1 MSHENYFGKKMDLS
15 PEDSLRLN
23 VLLTQGL
30 QAVRVDESRMIV
42 YALTERGEA
51 KVPLNA
57 NCRDEQYIRN
67 VKSLLSSH
75 SLGSPGGY
83 PVYLKRWTRMGQA
96 KDESLSQLLVLG
108 EEEAVIAVVHAP
120 GLTNELARRAW
131 WCSPTSDNA
140 RRMLEKEAV
149 VKGDMGPILSEF
161 LIEHLPFEEDALA
174 MIDSV
179 KASLQFGL
187 VSEEQKQS
195 LWTKAK
201 MKGAYFVGFLQAMP
215 DDLPGDALANKNYES
230 FKEKLNPLIEN
241 KSAQLLLR
249 VLSPAGQNY
258 LNAID
263 ASLKRPSDQNVV
275 VALFMT
281 IENYFKDICPGF
293 ESRRDIDLIK
303 AEAQTNC
310 EKCDE
315 QLAEIK
321 ALLPEAEPYLHA
333 MMVLSGYCEELTF
346 PVFGQTDAVGSV
358 MRKRI
363 KHLTDPIKE
372 QTKILRT

>member
-1 MSHENYFGKKMDLS
+1 MDLS

-30 QAVRVDESRMIV
+30 QAVRIDESRMIV

-51 KVPLNA
+51 KVPLNS
-57 NCRDEQYIRN
+57 NCRDDKYIRH

-96 KDESLSQLLVLG
+96 KDDSLDQLLVLG
-108 EEEAVIAVVHAP
+108 EEEAVVAVVHAP

-131 WCSPTSDNA
+131 WCMPTSDNA
-140 RRMLEKEAV
+140 RRMLEKRAV
-149 VKGDMGPILSEF
+149 VNGDMGPELSAF

-179 KASLQFGL
+179 KASLQKGL
-187 VSEEQKQS
+187 VTKEQKQS
-195 LWTKAK
+195 LWNKAK
-201 MKGAYFVGFLQAMP
+201 LKGAYYVGFLQAIP
-215 DDLPGDALANKNYES
+215 DELPGETKANRNYDVLVEML
-230 FKEKLNPLIEN
+230 KPLIMKGN
-241 KSAQLLLR
+241 KPAALLVK
-249 VLSPAGQNY
+249 VLSSKGQNY
-258 LNAID
+258 LHAID
-263 ASLKRPSDQNVV
+263 AALKRPSDQNVI

-281 IENYFKDICPGF
+281 IEDYYKDICPIF
-293 ESRRDIDLIK
+293 ENRRDINLIK
-303 AEAQTNC
+303 EETKKKYQHCEESLAQLKSVAPEC
-310 EKCDE
+310 EDY
-315 QLAEIK
+315 I
-321 ALLPEAEPYLHA
+321 HA
-333 MMVLSGYCEELTF
+333 MMILSGYCEELTY
-346 PVFGQTDAVGSV
+346 PVFGQTDAIGSV

-372 QTKILRT
+372 QTKILRS

>member
-1 MSHENYFGKKMDLS
+1 MDLS

-23 VLLTQGL
+23 VLLHQGL
-30 QAVRVDESRMIV
+30 QAVRVDESRMVV

-51 KVPLNA
+51 KVPLNS

-96 KDESLSQLLVLG
+96 KDDSLDQLLVLG
-108 EEEAVIAVVHAP
+108 EEEAVVAVVHAP

-131 WCSPTSDNA
+131 WCMPTSDNA

-179 KASLQFGL
+179 KASLQPGL
-187 VSEEQKQS
+187 VSAEQKQS
-195 LWTKAK
+195 LWSKAK

-215 DDLPGDALANKNYES
+215 DTLPGDASANLQYES
-230 FKEKLNPLIEN
+230 FKEKLNDLIEKGN
-241 KSAQLLLR
+241 KPAKLLIR
-249 VLSPAGQNY
+249 ILSESGQNY

-275 VALFMT
+275 VSLFMT
-281 IENYFKDICPGF
+281 IEDYFTDICPGF
-293 ESRRDIDLIK
+293 ENRRDIVLIK
-303 AEAQTNC
+303 DEAQQKC
-310 EKCDE
+310 SQCDE
-315 QLAEIK
+315 QLE
-321 ALLPEAEPYLHA
+321 ALKKIVPESEPYLNA

-372 QTKILRT
+372 QTGILRS

>member
-1 MSHENYFGKKMDLS
+1 MDLS

-30 QAVRVDESRMIV
+30 QAVRIDESRMIV

-51 KVPLNA
+51 KVPLNP

-75 SLGSPGGY
+75 SIGSPGGY

-96 KDESLSQLLVLG
+96 KDESLDQLLVLG
-108 EEEAVIAVVHAP
+108 EEEAVVAVVHAP
-120 GLTNELARRAW
+120 GLTDEIARRAW
-131 WCSPTSDNA
+131 WCMPTTDNA

-149 VKGDMGPILSEF
+149 IKGEMGPVLAQF
-161 LIEHLPFEEDALA
+161 LIEHLPFEEDPLA

-179 KASLQFGL
+179 KSALQPGL
-187 VSEEQKQS
+187 VTEELRKS
-195 LWTKAK
+195 LWEKAK
-201 MKGAYFVGFLQAMP
+201 LKGAYFVGFLQAMP
-215 DDLPGDALANKNYES
+215 DELPGAAGDHANYEAY
-230 FKEKLNPLIEN
+230 KEKLTPLVDAGN
-241 KSAQLLLR
+241 KQAALLLK
-249 VLSPAGQNY
+249 VLSAAGQNY
-258 LNAID
+258 INTID
-263 ASLKRPSDQNVV
+263 AALKRPSDQNVV

-281 IENYFKDICPGF
+281 IENYFADICPGYDN
-293 ESRRDIDLIK
+293 RRDIELIID
-303 AEAQTNC
+303 EAKDKCQQ
-310 EKCDE
+310 CDE
-315 QLAEIK
+315 QLAAIK
-321 ALLPEAEPYLHA
+321 DIVPEAEAYLHA

-363 KHLTDPIKE
+363 KHLTDPIKK
-372 QTKILRT
+372 QTAVLRS

>member
-1 MSHENYFGKKMDLS
+1 MDLS

-57 NCRDEQYIRN
+57 NCRDDQYIRN

-96 KDESLSQLLVLG
+96 KDDSLDQLLVLG
-108 EEEAVIAVVHAP
+108 EEEAVVAVVHAQ

-187 VSEEQKQS
+187 VSEQQKMS
-195 LWTKAK
+195 LWAKAK
-201 MKGAYFVGFLQAMP
+201 MKGAYFVGFLQSMP
-215 DDLPGDALANKNYES
+215 DNLPGDASANAQYDSLKQ
-230 FKEKLNPLIEN
+230 KLTPLIEQGN
-241 KSAQLLLR
+241 KPAVLLLR
-249 VLSPAGQNY
+249 ILSVAGQNY
-258 LNAID
+258 LDAID

-293 ESRRDIDLIK
+293 ENHRDIDLIK
-303 AEAQTNC
+303 QEAKDKC
-310 EKCDE
+310 ARCDE
-315 QLAEIK
+315 SLAKLK
-321 ALLPEAEPYLHA
+321 ALAPEAEPYLHA

-363 KHLTDPIKE
+363 KHLTDPIKL
-372 QTKILRT
+372 QTKILRN

>member
-1 MSHENYFGKKMDLS
+1 MDLS

-23 VLLTQGL
+23 VLLAQGL

-51 KVPLNA
+51 KVPLNS
-57 NCRDEQYIRN
+57 NCRDEQYIRH

-96 KDESLSQLLVLG
+96 KDDSLDQLLVLG
-108 EEEAVIAVVHAP
+108 EEEAVVAVVHAP

-131 WCSPTSDNA
+131 WCMPTSDNA

-149 VKGDMGPILSEF
+149 VKGDMGPELSAF

-179 KASLQFGL
+179 KASLQKGL
-187 VSEEQKQS
+187 VTEEQKQN
-195 LWTKAK
+195 LWKKAK
-201 MKGAYFVGFLQAMP
+201 LKGAYFVGFLQSMP
-215 DDLPGDALANKNYES
+215 DDLPGDASVHKTYNDLQT
-230 FKEKLNPLIEN
+230 KLSPLVEQEN
-241 KSAQLLLR
+241 KPAKLLLR
-249 VLSPAGQNY
+249 IMSTAGQNY
-258 LNAID
+258 LDAID
-263 ASLKRPSDQNVV
+263 AALKRPSDQNVV

-281 IENYFKDICPGF
+281 IENYFKDVCPGF
-293 ESRRDIDLIK
+293 ENRRDIILIK
-303 AEAQTNC
+303 NEAQQKCLHC
-310 EKCDE
+310 EAE
-315 QLAEIK
+315 LAELKKI
-321 ALLPEAEPYLHA
+321 APECEVYLNA

-346 PVFGQTDAVGSV
+346 PVFGQTDAIGSV

-372 QTKILRT
+372 QTQNCI

>member
-1 MSHENYFGKKMDLS
+1 MDLS

-51 KVPLNA
+51 KVPLNS
-57 NCRDEQYIRN
+57 NCRDDKYIRQ

-75 SLGSPGGY
+75 SLGSLGGY

-96 KDESLSQLLVLG
+96 KDDSLDQLLVLG
-108 EEEAVIAVVHAP
+108 EEEAVVAVVHAP

-131 WCSPTSDNA
+131 WCMPTSDNA
-140 RRMLEKEAV
+140 RRMLEKSAV
-149 VKGDMGPILSEF
+149 VKGDMGPELSAF

-179 KASLQFGL
+179 KASLQEGL

-195 LWTKAK
+195 LWKKAK
-201 MKGAYFVGFLQAMP
+201 LKGAYYVGFLQAVP
-215 DDLPGDALANKNYES
+215 DELPGEAKANKNHDVL
-230 FKEKLNPLIEN
+230 FEKLNPLIINGN
-241 KSAQLLLR
+241 KPAALLMKIF
-249 VLSPAGQNY
+249 STNGQNY
-258 LNAID
+258 LHAID
-263 ASLKRPSDQNVV
+263 AALKRPSDQNVV
-275 VALFMT
+275 VTLFMT
-281 IENYFKDICPGF
+281 IENYFEDVCPRF
-293 ESRRDIDLIK
+293 ENRRDIDLIK
-303 AEAQTNC
+303 NEAR
-310 EKCDE
+310 KKYHHCDE
-315 QLAEIK
+315 SLAQIK
-321 ALLPEAEPYLHA
+321 SVAPECENYIHA
-333 MMVLSGYCEELTF
+333 MMILSGYCEELTY
-346 PVFGQTDAVGSV
+346 PVFGQTDAIGSV

-372 QTKILRT
+372 QTKILRN

>member
-1 MSHENYFGKKMDLS
+1 MDLS

-23 VLLTQGL
+23 VLLHQGL
-30 QAVRVDESRMIV
+30 QAVRVDESRMVV

-51 KVPLNA
+51 KVPLNS
-57 NCRDEQYIRN
+57 NCRDEQYIRH

-96 KDESLSQLLVLG
+96 KDDSLDQLLVLG
-108 EEEAVIAVVHAP
+108 EEEAVVAVVHAA

-131 WCSPTSDNA
+131 WCMPTSDNA

-149 VKGDMGPILSEF
+149 VKGDMGPVLSEF

-179 KASLQFGL
+179 KASLQLGL
-187 VSEEQKQS
+187 VTEEQKQS

-201 MKGAYFVGFLQAMP
+201 LKGAYFVGFLQAMP
-215 DDLPGDALANKNYES
+215 DSLPGDATENPHHDS
-230 FKEKLNPLIEN
+230 FKEKLGSLIEKGN
-241 KSAQLLLR
+241 KPANLLMR
-249 VLSPAGQNY
+249 VMSVAGQNY

-281 IENYFKDICPGF
+281 IENYFQDICPGF
-293 ESRRDIDLIK
+293 DSRRDIDLIK
-303 AEAQTNC
+303 DEANKKCLQ
-310 EKCDE
+310 CDE
-315 QLAEIK
+315 QLAELK
-321 ALLPEAEPYLHA
+321 TMAPEAGPYLNA

-372 QTKILRT
+372 QTKILRS

>member
-1 MSHENYFGKKMDLS
+1 MDLS

-51 KVPLNA
+51 KVPLNS

-96 KDESLSQLLVLG
+96 KDDSLDQLLVLG
-108 EEEAVIAVVHAP
+108 EEEAVVAVVHAL
-120 GLTNELARRAW
+120 GLTDELARRAW
-131 WCSPTSDNA
+131 WCMPTSDNA

-149 VKGDMGPILSEF
+149 VKGQMGPELAAF
-161 LIEHLPFEEDALA
+161 LIEHLPFEEEALA

-179 KASLQFGL
+179 KTVLQPGL
-187 VSEEQKQS
+187 VTEEQQQS
-195 LWTKAK
+195 LWAKAK
-201 MKGAYFVGFLQAMP
+201 LKGAYFVGFLQAMP
-215 DDLPGDALANKNYES
+215 DSLPGDAKAHNNYDS
-230 FKEKLNPLIEN
+230 FKEKLDTLAGQGN
-241 KSAQLLLR
+241 KPAALLLR
-249 VLSPAGQNY
+249 ILSAQGQNY
-258 LNAID
+258 LHGVD

-275 VALFMT
+275 VELFKT
-281 IENYFKDICPGF
+281 IGNYFNDVCSDF
-293 ESRRDIDLIK
+293 ENRRDIELIIK
-303 AEAQTNC
+303 EASDKYQQCN
-310 EKCDE
+310 E
-315 QLAEIK
+315 QLSDLK
-321 ALLPEAEPYLHA
+321 STLPESEKYIMA
-333 MMVLSGYCEELTF
+333 MMVLSAYCEELTF
-346 PVFGQTDAVGSV
+346 PVFGQTDAVGTV

-372 QTKILRT
+372 QTKILRS

>member
-1 MSHENYFGKKMDLS
+1 MDLS

-30 QAVRVDESRMIV
+30 QAVRVDESRMVV

-96 KDESLSQLLVLG
+96 KDESLDQLLVLG
-108 EEEAVIAVVHAP
+108 EDEAVVAVVHAP

-140 RRMLEKEAV
+140 RRMLDKKAV

-179 KASLQFGL
+179 KASLQYGL
-187 VSEEQKQS
+187 VTQEQKQS

-215 DDLPGDALANKNYES
+215 DDLPGDASPHVQYENMTD
-230 FKEKLNPLIEN
+230 KLNTLIEQGN
-241 KSAQLLLR
+241 KPAILLQRILSA
-249 VLSPAGQNY
+249 AGQNY
-258 LNAID
+258 LDAID

-293 ESRRDIDLIK
+293 ENHRDIDLIK
-303 AEAQTNC
+303 QEAQQKC
-310 EKCDE
+310 EQCDQ
-315 QLAEIK
+315 QLAELK
-321 ALLPEAEPYLHA
+321 VAVPEAEVYLHA

-372 QTKILRT
+372 QTKILRN

>member
-1 MSHENYFGKKMDLS
+1 MDLS

-57 NCRDEQYIRN
+57 NCRDDQYIRN

-96 KDESLSQLLVLG
+96 KDDSLDQLLVLG
-108 EEEAVIAVVHAP
+108 EEEAVVAVVHAP

-140 RRMLEKEAV
+140 RRMLDKEAV
-149 VKGDMGPILSEF
+149 VKGDMGPILSAF

-179 KASLQFGL
+179 KASLQYGL
-187 VSEEQKQS
+187 VTEEQKQS
-195 LWTKAK
+195 LWAKAK
-201 MKGAYFVGFLQAMP
+201 MKGAYFVGFLQALP
-215 DDLPGDALANKNYES
+215 DDLPGQANAHVQYEC
-230 FKEKLNPLIEN
+230 FREKLQPLLESGN
-241 KSAQLLLR
+241 KPAALLLR
-249 VLSPAGQNY
+249 IMSAAGQNY
-258 LNAID
+258 LDAID

-293 ESRRDIDLIK
+293 ENRRDINLIK
-303 AEAQTNC
+303 EEVAQ
-310 EKCDE
+310 KYAQCDE
-315 QLAEIK
+315 ALAELK
-321 ALLPEAEPYLHA
+321 SVLPEAEIYLNA

>member
-1 MSHENYFGKKMDLS
+1 MDLS

-23 VLLTQGL
+23 VLLHQGL

-57 NCRDEQYIRN
+57 NCRDDQYIRN

-96 KDESLSQLLVLG
+96 KDDSLDQLLVLG
-108 EEEAVIAVVHAP
+108 EKEAVVAVVHAP

-131 WCSPTSDNA
+131 WCMPTSDNA
-140 RRMLEKEAV
+140 RRMLEKQAV

-187 VSEEQKQS
+187 VNDEQKAS
-195 LWTKAK
+195 LWAKAK
-201 MKGAYFVGFLQAMP
+201 MKRAYFVGFLQAMP
-215 DDLPGDALANKNYES
+215 DDLPGDAKANPNYEN
-230 FKEKLNPLIEN
+230 FNEKLKDLIEAGN
-241 KSAQLLLR
+241 QPALLLIKIM
-249 VLSPAGQNY
+249 SAAGQNY

-263 ASLKRPSDQNVV
+263 AALKRPSDQNVIV
-275 VALFMT
+275 SLFMT
-281 IENYFKDICPGF
+281 IEHYFKNICPGF
-293 ESRRDIDLIK
+293 ENKRDIDLIK
-303 AEAQTNC
+303 DEAL
-310 EKCDE
+310 EKCQLCNE
-315 QLAEIK
+315 QLSEVKSLA
-321 ALLPEAEPYLHA
+321 PESEPYLNA
-333 MMVLSGYCEELTF
+333 MMILSGYCEELTF

-358 MRKRI
+358 MRKRV

-372 QTKILRT
+372 QTKILRS

>member
-1 MSHENYFGKKMDLS
+1 MDLS

-96 KDESLSQLLVLG
+96 KNESLSQLLVLG

-187 VSEEQKQS
+187 VSEEQKQN

-201 MKGAYFVGFLQAMP
+201 LKGAYFVGFLQAMP
-215 DDLPGDALANKNYES
+215 DTLPGGASANNNYES
-230 FKEKLNPLIEN
+230 FKKKLKPLIEKEN

-249 VLSPAGQNY
+249 VLSAAGQNY
-258 LNAID
+258 LDAID

-281 IENYFKDICPGF
+281 IEDYFKDICPGF
-293 ESRRDIDLIK
+293 DSHRDIELIK
-303 AEAQTNC
+303 QEAQNKC
-310 EKCDE
+310 AKCDE

-321 ALLPEAEPYLHA
+321 LLVPEAKSYLNA

>member
-1 MSHENYFGKKMDLS
+1 MDLS

-30 QAVRVDESRMIV
+30 QAVRVDESRMMV
-42 YALTERGEA
+42 HALTERGEA

-57 NCRDEQYIRN
+57 NCRDDQYIRN

-96 KDESLSQLLVLG
+96 KDDSLNQLLVLG
-108 EEEAVIAVVHAP
+108 EEEAVVAVVHAP

-149 VKGDMGPILSEF
+149 VKGDMGPVLSEF

-187 VSEEQKQS
+187 VSEQQKQS

-201 MKGAYFVGFLQAMP
+201 LKGAYFVGFLQAMP
-215 DDLPGDALANKNYES
+215 DTLPGDAQANPDYES
-230 FKEKLNPLIEN
+230 FKEKLSTLVEQGN
-241 KSAQLLLR
+241 KPAILLLR
-249 VLSPAGQNY
+249 VMSAAGQNY

-281 IENYFKDICPGF
+281 IEKYFKDICPGF
-293 ESRRDIDLIK
+293 ENHRDIDLIL
-303 AEAQTNC
+303 AEANQKCAQC
-310 EKCDE
+310 ED
-315 QLAEIK
+315 QLAELK
-321 ALLPEAEPYLHA
+321 ALVPQAEHYLKA

-363 KHLTDPIKE
+363 KHLTDPIKA
-372 QTKILRT
+372 QTKILRN

>member
-1 MSHENYFGKKMDLS
+1 MELS

-30 QAVRVDESRMIV
+30 QAVRVDESRMLV

-57 NCRDEQYIRN
+57 NCREEQYIRN

-96 KDESLSQLLVLG
+96 KDDSLNQLLVLG
-108 EEEAVIAVVHAP
+108 EEEAVVAVVHAP

-195 LWTKAK
+195 LWAKAK

-215 DDLPGDALANKNYES
+215 DTLPGDAPANKNYEG
-230 FKEKLNPLIEN
+230 FKEKLKPLIESGN
-241 KSAQLLLR
+241 KPAKLLLR
-249 VLSPAGQNY
+249 VMSAAGQNY

-293 ESRRDIDLIK
+293 ENHRDIDLIK
-303 AEAQTNC
+303 EEAQT
-310 EKCDE
+310 KCAQCDA
-315 QLAEIK
+315 QLAELK
-321 ALLPEAEPYLHA
+321 SLVPQAEPYLNA
-333 MMVLSGYCEELTF
+333 MMVLSGYCEELIF

-363 KHLTDPIKE
+363 KHLTGPIKE
-372 QTKILRT
+372 QTKILKSGL

>member
-1 MSHENYFGKKMDLS
+1 MDLS

-51 KVPLNA
+51 KVPLNS

-75 SLGSPGGY
+75 SIGSPGGY

-96 KDESLSQLLVLG
+96 KDESLDQLLVLG
-108 EEEAVIAVVHAP
+108 EEEAVVAVVHAA
-120 GLTNELARRAW
+120 GLTDEIARRAW
-131 WCSPTSDNA
+131 WCMPTTDNA
-140 RRMLEKEAV
+140 RRMLEKQAV
-149 VKGDMGPILSEF
+149 IEGEMGPVLAEF
-161 LIEHLPFEEDALA
+161 LIEHLPFEEEPLA

-179 KASLQFGL
+179 KAALQPGL
-187 VSEEQKQS
+187 VTEELRQS
-195 LWTKAK
+195 LWDKAK
-201 MKGAYFVGFLQAMP
+201 LKGAYFVGFLQAMP
-215 DDLPGDALANKNYES
+215 DNLPGGAGDHPNYES
-230 FKEKLNPLIEN
+230 YLEKLSPLIEQGN
-241 KSAQLLLR
+241 KQAALLLK
-249 VLSPAGQNY
+249 VMSGAGQNY
-258 LNAID
+258 INTID
-263 ASLKRPSDQNVV
+263 AALKRPSDQNVV

-281 IENYFKDICPGF
+281 IENYFSDICPGF
-293 ESRRDIDLIK
+293 ESHREIDLIID
-303 AEAQTNC
+303 EAKN
-310 EKCDE
+310 KCQACDD

-321 ALLPEAEPYLHA
+321 AVLPESESYLHA

-363 KHLTDPIKE
+363 KHLTDPIKK
-372 QTKILRT
+372 QTAILRS

>member
-1 MSHENYFGKKMDLS
+1 MDLS

-30 QAVRVDESRMIV
+30 QAVRVDESRMVV

-96 KDESLSQLLVLG
+96 KDDSLNQLLVLG
-108 EEEAVIAVVHAP
+108 EEEAVVAVVHAP

-149 VKGDMGPILSEF
+149 VKGDMGPVLSAF

-179 KASLQFGL
+179 KSSLQIGL
-187 VSEEQKQS
+187 VTEEQKQS

-201 MKGAYFVGFLQAMP
+201 MKGAYFVGFLQAIP
-215 DDLPGDALANKNYES
+215 DDLPGDAAENSLYES
-230 FKEKLNPLIEN
+230 IKEKLSPLLEKGN
-241 KSAQLLLR
+241 KPAKLLLR
-249 VLSPAGQNY
+249 VMSAAGQNY

-275 VALFMT
+275 VSLFMT

-293 ESRRDIDLIK
+293 ENRRDIDLIK
-303 AEAQTNC
+303 DEAQQKYLQCN
-310 EKCDE
+310 E
-315 QLAEIK
+315 QLAELK
-321 ALLPEAEPYLHA
+321 AIAPEAEAYLNA
-333 MMVLSGYCEELTF
+333 MMILSGYCEELTF

-363 KHLTDPIKE
+363 KHLTDPIKA
-372 QTKILRT
+372 QTKILRS